1 MVHEPAEDPEIR
13 HLEELQV
20 EAAQTSHLRAHHSLH
35 RPVLLLGSWCHR
47 QQNIWRKVTADLWMH
62 LRVQFC
68 MDK

>member
-20 EAAQTSHLRAHHSLH
+20 EAAQTAHLRAHHSLPC
-35 RPVLLLGSWCHR
+35 PVLLLGSRRHR
-47 QQNIWRKVTADLWMH
+47 QQDIWRKVTADLWMH
-62 LRVQFC
+62 IRVQF